1 MDRNTALG
9 VVERFMTLTAD
20 KRKRYL
26 AMMLE
31 QGVSLANLPIPKGQ
45 SLNTQPPLSYAQQR
59 QWFLWQ
65 MDPHSAAYHIP
76 VALRLRGVLDLAAL
90 RSSFQSLVTR
100 HETLRT
106 TFAHDN
112 GSPYQIV
119 HDHMDCE
126 VHVDTLAVDET
137 PLETAIAAFVDREI
151 QQPFDLLTGPLLRVK
166 LLKLAEDD
174 HVLTVVQ
181 HHVVSDGASM
191 QVMVDELMEFYA
203 GYSQGHEVVLAE

>member
-1 MDRNTALG
+1 MQALIESVG
-9 VVERFMTLTAD
+9 LLSHQQRKALAIMLKAKGINLFDVASIYKRTPEESLT
-20 KRKRYL
+20 
-26 AMMLE
+26 
-31 QGVSLANLPIPKGQ
+31 
-45 SLNTQPPLSYAQQR
+45 LSYAQQR

-65 MDPHSAAYHIP
+65 MDPHSVAYHIP

-90 RSSFQSLVTR
+90 RRSFQSLVTR

-126 VHVDTLAVDET
+126 VHVDTLVVDET